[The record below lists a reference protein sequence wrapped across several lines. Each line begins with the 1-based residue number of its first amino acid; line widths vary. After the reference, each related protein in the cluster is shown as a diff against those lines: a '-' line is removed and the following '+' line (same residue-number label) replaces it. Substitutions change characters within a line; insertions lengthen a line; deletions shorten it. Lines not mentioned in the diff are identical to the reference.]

1 MGIDKKADINEIKKA
16 YKKACLKGDY
26 RHPDKGGDPEKVYCL
41 LKESWDSLNSYFL
54 FINMI
59 FLKWIWISQNILN
72 NSLENITFI
81 ITNICKKQFKKLN
94 EAYEVLSNPEK
105 RDVYDKY
112 GLDGLKEGAGGAGG
126 NPFDV
131 FSSFFGGG

>member
-26 RHPDKGGDPEKVYCL
+26 RHPDKGGDPEK
-41 LKESWDSLNSYFL
+41 
-54 FINMI
+54 
-59 FLKWIWISQNILN
+59 
-72 NSLENITFI
+72 
-81 ITNICKKQFKKLN
+81 FKKLN

-112 GLDGLKEGAGGAGG
+112 GLDGLKEGGGAGG
-126 NPFDV
+126 NPMDV
-131 FSSFFGGG
+131 FSSFFGGGER